1 MTLTLQIEN
10 HDALET
16 GGPVWLTLERK
27 GASIGRR
34 GSMDWVLPDPTRLI
48 SGHHF
53 DIGYRDGAYWLT
65 DVSMNGTFLQ
75 GQRHRLE
82 GAYRLQ
88 GGERLIVG
96 HYIIA
101 VILADQ
107 HMPPQPPA
115 PDVAMGWDN
124 PGTSGGDDP
133 WDFDAPALQPID
145 PLPQVTGGGRHHFDE
160 MAQDFIPLQRP
171 PQPHLPSEMPAGAPM
186 PPPMAAPPQQFGQPP
201 QFPEQAP
208 PPVAMPPANPA
219 PNSFYSPPPPAMQ
232 PPAAPPPATTAEP
245 VASDGVPAEADFLRA
260 FCEGAGLNPAVV
272 NGPRSEAL
280 AQELGRLVR
289 IAAQELMRMLQDRA
303 NVKQFT
309 RGGERTMRSATGNN
323 PLKFLPDPDQALEA
337 LFLNPRDGF
346 MTGADGFEN
355 ALKDLRRHQ
364 MAVFAALQ
372 PALAEV
378 LTGLSPDEVE
388 AAAESGGKIL
398 GGSKRGRNWDLYVE
412 RWDDKAKTGDHGML
426 DVFLR
431 AFATAYAEAT
441 ARGGDSNPF

>member
-1 MTLTLQIEN
+1 MTLTLRIEN

-208 PPVAMPPANPA
+208 PPVAMPPRTRP
-219 PNSFYSPPPPAMQ
+219 PILFIRRPRRPCSPPPRRR
-232 PPAAPPPATTAEP
+232 
-245 VASDGVPAEADFLRA
+245 LRPRLNRLRPTGCRPRPI
-260 FCEGAGLNPAVV
+260 FC
-272 NGPRSEAL
+272 GP
-280 AQELGRLVR
+280 
-289 IAAQELMRMLQDRA
+289 
-303 NVKQFT
+303 
-309 RGGERTMRSATGNN
+309 
-323 PLKFLPDPDQALEA
+323 
-337 LFLNPRDGF
+337 
-346 MTGADGFEN
+346 
-355 ALKDLRRHQ
+355 
-364 MAVFAALQ
+364 FAKGQ
-372 PALAEV
+372 
-378 LTGLSPDEVE
+378 G
-388 AAAESGGKIL
+388 
-398 GGSKRGRNWDLYVE
+398 
-412 RWDDKAKTGDHGML
+412 
-426 DVFLR
+426 
-431 AFATAYAEAT
+431 
-441 ARGGDSNPF
+441 